1 MRKTIIGI
9 GGMHCAG
16 CAAGIE
22 KRLKGLPGV
31 ADARVN
37 FAGELAFIEYDPAVV
52 GIEDIRKA
60 IIDSGYRPFPLPQAG
75 DSSGQAAAVDRDR
88 RSLKARVVI
97 SSILSAPLIY
107 LSMAYTS
114 VFPVQGLVLKYSAPI
129 QMFLTTAIVICGF
142 SYFASG
148 FAAAF
153 RQRRAN
159 MDTLIVI
166 GSGSAY
172 IYSVFLTVRSWL
184 TVGLD
189 ARVHLYFETSG
200 LIITFILLGKYLEST
215 ARARTSGAIKKLMS
229 LAPETALVLRRGTE
243 EQIPFAELAA
253 GDIVIVKPGTRVP
266 ADGIVLE
273 GYSSIDESMVTG
285 ESLPVEKTPGS
296 QVISGT
302 MNRTGAFRF
311 KAVKVGGETFLSQ
324 VIALV
329 REAQGSRAPIQ
340 ELADTVASFFVPA
353 VMVVAAG
360 SGLFWMFAGRG
371 AAFSL
376 SIFIS
381 VLIIACPC
389 ALGLATPAAV
399 IVATGIAAAKG
410 ILIKQAS
417 SIQRGEHI
425 DTVVFDKTG
434 TLTQGALRVTDTIA
448 YGRPEDEVI
457 CLAASVERDSEHPVA
472 GAILQEARSRGCAL
486 RGVSGFVA
494 YPGRGVSALVDGEHI
509 TLGNRGAMAMKNIQ
523 LAPRAVEDAAFFEE
537 EGKTVMFV
545 AGNAGL
551 YGIIALG
558 DAIHDRAAEAVEIL
572 HRMGKRVVMITG
584 DNRRT
589 AEFVSRALS
598 VDEVLAEV
606 LPQDKERRIKDMQES
621 GVKVAMVGDGI
632 NDAPALAQAD
642 IGIAIGSG
650 TDIALESAD
659 VVLMRN
665 DPRDVAFVLDLS
677 KYAMKKI
684 RQNLFWAFFYNAVG
698 IPVAAGVLYPVSG
711 FLLDPMIAAAALALS
726 SVSVVANALSM
737 ARYRR
742 PYDMRKTLSEK

>member
-1 MRKTIIGI
+1 MRKTTIGI

-22 KRLKGLPGV
+22 KRLKGLAGV
-31 ADARVN
+31 ADASVN
-37 FAGELAFIEYDPAVV
+37 FASEQAFVEYDPAAVD
-52 GIEDIRKA
+52 IEDINRA
-60 IIDSGYRPFPLPQAG
+60 IIDSGYRPLPLPQTGESAG
-75 DSSGQAAAVDRDR
+75 QDAVRDR
-88 RSLKARVVI
+88 ERRMLKARVVI
-97 SSILSAPLIY
+97 SSILSAPLMY
-107 LSMAYTS
+107 LAMAHTT
-114 VFPVQGLVLKYSAPI
+114 GLPLHGTVLKYSALI
-129 QMFLTTAIVICGF
+129 QMSLTTAIIICGF
-142 SYFASG
+142 GFFANG

-172 IYSVFLTVRSWL
+172 LYSVFLAVRSWL
-184 TVGLD
+184 TAGWD
-189 ARVHLYFETSG
+189 ARVHLYFETAG
-200 LIITFILLGKYLEST
+200 LIITFILLGKYLESK
-215 ARARTSGAIKKLMS
+215 AKARTSGALKKLMS
-229 LAPETALVLRRGTE
+229 LAPETALVLRGGTE
-243 EQIPFAELAA
+243 VQIPLAELAV
-253 GDIVIVKPGTRVP
+253 GDIVIVKPGARVP
-266 ADGIVLE
+266 ADGIVIE

-302 MNRTGAFRF
+302 LNRTGAFRF
-311 KAVKVGGETFLSQ
+311 EAIKVGGETFLSQ

-329 REAQGSRAPIQ
+329 REAQVSRAPIQ
-340 ELADTVASFFVPA
+340 ELADTVAAFFVPA
-353 VMVVAAG
+353 VMVIAAG
-360 SGLFWMFAGRG
+360 SGLVWMFAGRG
-371 AAFSL
+371 TSFSL

-399 IVATGIAAAKG
+399 MVATGIAAAKG

-434 TLTQGALRVTDTIA
+434 TLTRGTLRVTDTIA
-448 YGRPEDEVI
+448 YGKPQDEII
-457 CLAASVERDSEHPVA
+457 CLAASAEKDSEHPIA
-472 GAILQEARSRGCAL
+472 GAILQEARSRGCAV

-494 YPGRGVSALVDGEHI
+494 HPGRGVSALVDGEHVI
-509 TLGNRGAMAMKNIQ
+509 LGNRGAMAMKNIQ
-523 LAPRAVEDAAFFEE
+523 LMPRAVEDAARFEA

-545 AGNAGL
+545 AGNARL
-551 YGIIALG
+551 YGMIALG
-558 DAIHDRAAEAVEIL
+558 DTMHDRAAEAVEIL
-572 HRMGKRVVMITG
+572 RRMGKRVVMITG

-589 AEFVSRALS
+589 AEFISRALS

-606 LPQDKERRIKDMQES
+606 LPQDKERRIKSMQET

-665 DPRDVAFVLDLS
+665 DPRDVALVLDLS
-677 KYAMKKI
+677 RYAMKKI

-698 IPVAAGVLYPVSG
+698 IPVAAGALYPVSG
-711 FLLDPMIAAAALALS
+711 FLLDPMIAAAAMALS

-737 ARYRR
+737 ARYRQ